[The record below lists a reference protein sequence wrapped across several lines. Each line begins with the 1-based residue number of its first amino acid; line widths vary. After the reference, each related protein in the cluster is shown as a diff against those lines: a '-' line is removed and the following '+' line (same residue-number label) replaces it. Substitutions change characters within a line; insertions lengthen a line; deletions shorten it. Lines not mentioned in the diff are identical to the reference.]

1 MVLFWI
7 EELRPIKEVMGCR
20 VPPLYFRYARA
31 TGQSSVCCFYH
42 RSAGQ
47 CRTAGGP
54 DTPPAPAKA
63 SQEAGVTA
71 NVVWYAVKRCAG
83 RAGVGKLQSAKDT
96 SIA

>member
-1 MVLFWI
+1 MVLFRI

-31 TGQSSVCCFYH
+31 TGQSSGCCFYH
-42 RSAGQ
+42 RSAGE

-96 SIA
+96 SI